1 LSDSGTPR
9 IPGRFNGR
17 GMFKIRRWHKHSWSE
32 WDRSWGKGS
41 PKAYVLER
49 KCVICGKLQTKV
61 IR

>member
-1 LSDSGTPR
+1 M
-9 IPGRFNGR
+9 I
-17 GMFKIRRWHKHSWSE
+17 KIRRWHKHSWSE
-32 WDRSWGKGS
+32 WDRAWGKGG